1 MYEVELD
8 TRIATRGGHELD
20 ATNHK
25 RVLGI
30 ESLKPVKRQMNR
42 RNRRAGRQALN
53 EIRYR

>member
-1 MYEVELD
+1 MIEVELD
-8 TRIATRGGHELD
+8 IRVATRGGHELD

-42 RNRRAGRQALN
+42 RTRRTARQALN
-53 EIRYR
+53 QARY